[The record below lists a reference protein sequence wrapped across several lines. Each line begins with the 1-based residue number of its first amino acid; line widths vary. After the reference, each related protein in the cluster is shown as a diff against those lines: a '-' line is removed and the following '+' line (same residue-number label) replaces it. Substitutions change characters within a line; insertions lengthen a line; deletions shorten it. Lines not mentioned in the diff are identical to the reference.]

1 MSRKNQKYW
10 RRRAIQQEKDWTNR
24 CKQTIEKQ
32 LAAHYQQ
39 ALIAIKDDIL
49 KLYGSFANA
58 NGLNFDE
65 AQQLIG
71 SKEFREWRMTMQ
83 EYLQRIADGEKGLER
98 ELNTLA
104 MRPRINRLEKLYAE
118 TLQELDKLGRNVND
132 DIRNFLSDSY
142 KSTYAKNIFDLVKV
156 GGLSVALSK
165 LDSIAVEKVI
175 ASRWSGKNFSQRIW
189 TNTKLLSGVLR
200 ETISSGVHRGLSIPQ
215 MSKMIEDK
223 MNGGYRNAVR
233 LVRTEMNFVNN
244 QAHAD
249 SMKDAGVEQ
258 YEFMAVMDGRTSQ
271 KCRERD
277 GEHFLLEE
285 KVVGE
290 NYPPL
295 HPRCRSTVCPFI
307 EGVSRKGTRTA
318 KDSSGK
324 NIEIPSAM
332 KYADYEKVY
341 LKKELTFDEWK
352 EARQRKP
359 LFRKVDYSDVAKE
372 RSLEEFTKM
381 GQELKPVAEKYID
394 RPSKWNGTIVFRDQS
409 AKYWNCN
416 IWLEPDSPKHIVL
429 HEMIHSCSAS
439 YFDKE
444 TFMAH
449 VCEEELAVQ
458 LLCQEISLR
467 EGIQI
472 VKGPYDDG
480 VELIRDFK
488 KALRSKQS
496 DLEFAQNLI
505 NQPMPERWGYLESLM
520 AKSVADN
527 FTIEDYTKLLEKLE
541 AVKSWLPPQMKK

>member
-1 MSRKNQKYW
+1 MSKKNQKYW

-32 LAAHYQQ
+32 LATHYQQ

-65 AQQLIG
+65 ARQLIG

-83 EYLQRIADGEKGLER
+83 EYLQRIAEGEKGFER

-118 TLQELDKLGRNVND
+118 TLQELDKLGRNIND

-142 KSTYAKNIFDLVKV
+142 KSTYAKNIFDFVKV

-215 MSKMIEDK
+215 MSKMVEDK

-332 KYADYEKVY
+332 KYSEYEKIY
-341 LKKELTFDEWK
+341 LKKELTLDEWK
-352 EARQRKP
+352 STRKQKSE
-359 LFRKVDYSDVAKE
+359 LTKKAETRMKVDNLTLPRGLAASDNIGYTATEGVPFKI
-372 RSLEEFTKM
+372 
-381 GQELKPVAEKYID
+381 GELVDRNRIVETIQHFEKQIVNFD
-394 RPSKWNGTIVFRDQS
+394 VENAIIITQSGEVFRCIGDKNNIGSILKLSDKLNGAYVTHNHPTGS
-409 AKYWNCN
+409 ANEYSFSNDDIN
-416 IWLEPDSPKHIVL
+416 L
-429 HEMIHSCSAS
+429 
-439 YFDKE
+439 
-444 TFMAH
+444 FMRFKLPLLRGID
-449 VCEEELAVQ
+449 EKFIYELNRNP
-458 LLCQEISLR
+458 L
-467 EGIQI
+467 
-472 VKGPYDDG
+472 
-480 VELIRDFK
+480 
-488 KALRSKQS
+488 
-496 DLEFAQNLI
+496 DLDI
-505 NQPMPERWGYLESLM
+505 
-520 AKSVADN
+520 DN
-527 FTIEDYTKLLEKLE
+527 FNIDDLIGDTKGFVNRHI
-541 AVKSWLPPQMKK
+541 AVIKRARELGIGYRRWAR